1 MKQFPALSSL
11 VAAAALAVFSPAGH
25 AIGVTDAIGDYV
37 PGFAGSKA
45 GDLDVVGAFVTYNA
59 ATDMFVFSGT
69 MNADINPASKDIF
82 VWGLD
87 RGQGTARFAANG
99 IDGVLFDSVVVFNA
113 DGSGAVTQI
122 VGGGS
127 TTLPAGSAQI
137 FGTTI
142 IGQISGSL
150 LPSLG
155 FAKDAYTWNL
165 WPRDG
170 TLASGF
176 TQISD
181 FAPDNS
187 NSLVTT
193 VGAVPEP
200 STWAMLGLGVGLVA
214 LARRRL
220 TPQG

>member
-1 MKQFPALSSL
+1 MKPLSALSSL
-11 VAAAALAVFSPAGH
+11 LAAAALAAFSPASQ

-45 GDLDVVGAFVTYNA
+45 GDLDVVGSFVTYNA

-69 MNADINPASKDIF
+69 MNGDINPSSKDIF

-99 IDGVLFDSVVVFNA
+99 ITGVLFDSVVIFNA
-113 DGSGAVTQI
+113 NGSGSVNQL

-127 TTLPAGSAQI
+127 TALPVGTAQI

-142 IGQISGSL
+142 IGQISGAL

-155 FAKDAYTWNL
+155 LAKTDYTWNL

-187 NSLVTT
+187 NALVTV

-200 STWAMLGLGVGLVA
+200 STWAMLAMGVGLVA
-214 LARRRL
+214 LTRRRMNR
-220 TPQG
+220 P